1 MAETIILVLEIQL
14 SLLHSIPRI
23 QPDFDL
29 DEAAYSSRG
38 LIDMATCEAQVSRVK
53 LWIGSIRVGRVSA
66 AAASSPI
73 VSQSNLLL
81 PGRLASS
88 LYGMASNRTADVS
101 IRLTHRMLMC
111 ICTCVCKPHAAAV
124 DKSRSKGTE
133 GTG

>member
-1 MAETIILVLEIQL
+1 
-14 SLLHSIPRI
+14 
-23 QPDFDL
+23 
-29 DEAAYSSRG
+29 
-38 LIDMATCEAQVSRVK
+38 MATCEAQVSRVK
-53 LWIGSIRVGRVSA
+53 LWIGSIRVGQG
-66 AAASSPI
+66 SSPI

-88 LYGMASNRTADVS
+88 LYGMASNRIADVS
-101 IRLTHRMLMC
+101 IRLTHRKLMC